1 MQSTQQ
7 SPLRPAIER
16 MEEHEIIARPKDGQF
31 SDEAKPVAE
40 AILRER
46 GVDPL
51 DPVIPDQQRE
61 VAVAPRPW
69 RPWLLPMLF
78 ATFAGGVAGRQ
89 VGAAFGGAI
98 GDALLAGGF
107 AYIGW
112 HVGARVAWQTR
123 KIASNPV
130 RFAAAIA
137 AVLVWVVAMGL
148 LGILAQ
154 SGTGG
159 IRS

>member
-7 SPLRPAIER
+7 SALQPALEGT
-16 MEEHEIIARPKDGQF
+16 EEHVINSRLNGGQF
-31 SDEAKPVAE
+31 GDEERPVAE
-40 AILRER
+40 AVHRER
-46 GVDPL
+46 GLGPL
-51 DPVIPDQQRE
+51 DPVIPDEQRE
-61 VAVAPRPW
+61 VAAAPRPW
-69 RPWLLPMLF
+69 KPWLLPMLF

-112 HVGARVAWQTR
+112 QVGARVAWQTR
-123 KIASNPV
+123 RIVGNPG

-148 LGILAQ
+148 LGMLAQ
-154 SGTGG
+154 NGTGR
-159 IRS
+159 IHP